1 MEGHQEFREGQE
13 TGRKKNWRGE
23 KNRGIGE
30 KNEREPFFLGRN
42 QREQLER
49 GNERFSFWYCEKKR
63 ELRAEEVNLLVFL
76 GS

>member
-1 MEGHQEFREGQE
+1 ME
-13 TGRKKNWRGE
+13 K
-23 KNRGIGE
+23 